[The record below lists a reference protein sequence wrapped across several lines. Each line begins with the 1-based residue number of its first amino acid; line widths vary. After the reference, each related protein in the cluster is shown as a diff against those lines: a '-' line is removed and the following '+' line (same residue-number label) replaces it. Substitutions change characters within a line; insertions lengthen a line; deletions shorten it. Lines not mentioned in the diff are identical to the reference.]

1 MAGSYGAGVDERK
14 QHLVAAGYDE
24 VAEQYAALEQPG
36 AEWPRLRLLRGLL
49 ARLQPGST
57 VLDLGC
63 GNGIPAL
70 REIVRLHEGVGVDL
84 SATQVALARTNVPRA
99 KLIHGDA
106 VGLDFAPGSFDAVV
120 AFYLLDHLPREEHA
134 RLFAKAWQWL
144 TPGGLLLFSV
154 EPEDEPANVTEW
166 LGKPMFFS
174 HFDAETTLGLV
185 RNGGFEILDSHRE
198 VQVEGGQHVE
208 FLWVLAKRED
218 PPVLPLNRAPVR
230 RVGMMHAVLLYDSDC
245 GFCRWLVD
253 KVLVWDRRGRVKSME
268 LQDGKADSLLGEI
281 DADAKMS
288 SWHLV
293 TPDGRVHSA
302 GAAAPPLL
310 RLLPGGKPLA
320 ALLAAFPEGTE
331 RAYRT
336 VARNR
341 DRLGR
346 LVGETA
352 CRVDPR
358 QRNGA

>member
-1 MAGSYGAGVDERK
+1 
-14 QHLVAAGYDE
+14 
-24 VAEQYAALEQPG
+24 
-36 AEWPRLRLLRGLL
+36 
-49 ARLQPGST
+49 
-57 VLDLGC
+57 
-63 GNGIPAL
+63 
-70 REIVRLHEGVGVDL
+70 
-84 SATQVALARTNVPRA
+84 
-99 KLIHGDA
+99 
-106 VGLDFAPGSFDAVV
+106 
-120 AFYLLDHLPREEHA
+120 
-134 RLFAKAWQWL
+134 
-144 TPGGLLLFSV
+144 
-154 EPEDEPANVTEW
+154 
-166 LGKPMFFS
+166 
-174 HFDAETTLGLV
+174 
-185 RNGGFEILDSHRE
+185 
-198 VQVEGGQHVE
+198 
-208 FLWVLAKRED
+208 
-218 PPVLPLNRAPVR
+218 
-230 RVGMMHAVLLYDSDC
+230 MMHAVLLYDSDC

-253 KVLVWDRRGRVKSME
+253 KVLVWDRRGRVRSME
-268 LQDGKADSLLGEI
+268 LQDGEADSLLREI

-352 CRVDPR
+352 CQVDPR